1 MGEGVNPYPERG
13 VLYENKNFNI
23 LIIDD
28 DVNLREVFTEA
39 SLNWPYNT
47 AVAKSGAEGLER
59 LKSGRFDIVVCDLMM
74 PGMDG
79 MTFLK
84 RAREL
89 DGNILVIIMTAYAT
103 IETAVK
109 AIEAGAY
116 DFIAKPFRLD
126 EFMILLKNACVRL
139 SLEAKNREL
148 SEELKKAKDEL
159 RALKKP

>member
-1 MGEGVNPYPERG
+1 MDNTAVNH
-13 VLYENKNFNI
+13 NI

-39 SLNWPYNT
+39 SMHWPYKT
-47 AVAKSGAEGLER
+47 VVVRSGAEALDR
-59 LKSGRFDIVVCDLMM
+59 LKTSRFDIVVCDLMM

-79 MTFLK
+79 MTLLK
-84 RAREL
+84 KVKEL
-89 DGNILVIIMTAYAT
+89 DSGVLVIIMTAYAT

-126 EFMILLKNACVRL
+126 EFMILIKNACDRRT
-139 SLEAKNREL
+139 LETKNRDL
-148 SEELKKAKDEL
+148 TDELKRAKDEL
-159 RALKKP
+159 KVLKKHKDVS